1 VRRKLRMNRVV
12 RVDMGTKSVK
22 TELRDEYRYYGGR
35 ELVVRITSA
44 EVSANCEPLGRKN
57 KLILAPGLLAG
68 TPASSASRIS
78 IGGKSPLT
86 NGIKE
91 ANCGGTAGAQFAHRG
106 IKAIVLEGRS
116 EDSEC
121 WILKVDKD
129 GVKIEA
135 DNDMRFL
142 GTYDTVSSLKKKYG
156 EKVGVIC
163 IGPAGERGLR
173 AASVAISDPTGELKF
188 AARGGM
194 GAVMGVKGL
203 KANVVDDSAAEPI
216 AYHDK
221 AAFSQYARSLN
232 KQLSGNPKTKDIY
245 HRFGTSAIVKA
256 VNAMGALPVRNFSRG
271 SSEFVDQLCGEKL
284 NETITSRGGEGKL
297 AIPCMKGC
305 VIRCSHAYPDE
316 DGSKIVS
323 TLQYETIALVGSNLD
338 FDNLDSV
345 ARLNREINDLGLDSI
360 ETGATLGIAL
370 EEGLGKFGNEEDC
383 MALLQEIRNN
393 TVLGR
398 VLGNGALITGQ
409 VLGSLRIPVA
419 KGQAF
424 AGYDPRALKG
434 NGVTYAMSPQGAD
447 HTAGNC
453 FGARNEVDPLST
465 EKQGELSKGTQRK
478 MTTLDSLGFCIF
490 ARVPLFADPSL
501 LAGLVNA
508 LTGSDFTDETI
519 WSIGEDT
526 VRLEREF
533 NIKAGISPAQ
543 DILPEYVRHER
554 LEPTDSVFDLSV
566 EEMEKAIL

>member
-1 VRRKLRMNRVV
+1 MNRVV

-22 TELRDEYRYYGGR
+22 TELKDEYQFCGGR
-35 ELVVRITSA
+35 ELVARITSA
-44 EVSANCEPLGRKN
+44 EVPANCEPLGRKN

-91 ANCGGTAGAQFAHRG
+91 ANCGGTAGAQIAHCG
-106 IKAIVLEGRS
+106 IKAIVIERRS

-121 WILKVDKD
+121 RILKINKD

-135 DNDMRFL
+135 ANDLRSV
-142 GTYDTVSSLKKKYG
+142 GTYETASRLKKKYG
-156 EKVGVIC
+156 ERVGVIC
-163 IGPAGERGLR
+163 VGPAGERGLR
-173 AASVAISDPTGELKF
+173 AACLAITDPTGELKF

-194 GAVMGVKGL
+194 GAVMGAKGL
-203 KANVVDDSAAEPI
+203 KAIVVDDTAAEPL

-245 HRFGTSAIVKA
+245 QKFGTSGIVKA

-271 SSEFVDQLCGEKL
+271 ASEFVDQLCGEKL
-284 NETITSRGGEGKL
+284 NETIVNRGGEGKL
-297 AIPCMKGC
+297 GIPCMKGC
-305 VIRCSHAYPDE
+305 VIKCSHAYPDAAGE
-316 DGSKIVS
+316 KIVS
-323 TLQYETIALVGSNLD
+323 TLQYETIALVGANLG
-338 FDNLDSV
+338 FDNLDAV

-360 ETGATLGIAL
+360 EAGATLGIAL
-370 EEGLGKFGNEEDC
+370 EEGLGKFGSEKDC
-383 MALLQEIRNN
+383 MALLREIRDN

-409 VLGSLRIPVA
+409 VLGSHRIPVA

-424 AGYDPRALKG
+424 PGYDPRALKG

-453 FGARNEVDPLST
+453 FGARNEIDPLGT
-465 EKQGELSKGTQRK
+465 EKQGELSKGLQRK

-501 LAGLVNA
+501 LTGMVNSLV
-508 LTGSDFTDETI
+508 GSDFSEETI
-519 WSIGEDT
+519 WSIGENT

-533 NIKAGISPAQ
+533 NIRAGISPAQ
-543 DILPEYVRHER
+543 DVLPEYVTYER
-554 LEPTDSVFDLSV
+554 LEPTGSVFDLSV